1 MHNML
6 FKEKRKCLGVLL
18 KRGGRRNFFFYFTTN
33 YSNCFYDKVKAK
45 RKFTARGSSAHS
57 GSSTGNKS
65 KRRIYGVCKGTCL
78 GVASEIGI

>member
-1 MHNML
+1 M
-6 FKEKRKCLGVLL
+6 FRGVV
-18 KRGGRRNFFFYFTTN
+18 KKGGQTDFLFYFTTT
-33 YSNCFYDKVKAK
+33 NCFYDKVKAK